1 MIGVEVR
8 AEQVRTLYRQ
18 SMPVLVAN
26 CINSV
31 IVSAALWQAVPH
43 SLLVLWTTLMGIMA
57 ISRAWLARLYNRR
70 APSPAEAPTWG
81 RRFVAGSAAAGALWG
96 SAGFAVLRASGPV
109 AELLVI
115 FMVGGMCTAAAGT
128 LAAHLAAFTA
138 FVVPALSG
146 LALGLALYGDPLHPI
161 LAGVVVLYGAGLFVV
176 ARVNN
181 RALAEA
187 FSLRFENAELIASLS
202 RAHGRLEEN
211 NRSLEQRVAE
221 RTNTLQ
227 KQAEALRDARRL
239 EAVGRLAGGVAH
251 DFNNLLTIILAN
263 ISELSARRTLDAPV
277 RGALVEMREACTR
290 GAELVRQLLTF
301 GRRQPTNPETLDLND
316 VIGTLERM
324 LGRLLGDQV
333 RLELALE
340 SNPVF
345 VRTDPTQIEQ
355 VIINLI
361 TNARDAMVNGGVVT
375 IETRSLAL
383 LESTGDIAA
392 GNYVLLS
399 VTDTGAGMD
408 AETRQHIFEPFFTTK
423 EVGKGTGLGLAS
435 AHGIVQQS
443 DGYIRVTS
451 APDEG
456 SRFQIYLPA
465 MAAPLVRQKETTE
478 PRRVSGMRAI
488 AKRRDATV
496 LLVEDE
502 PTVRSVA
509 RRILSGAGYRVLAA
523 SSGEQAL
530 SLAAAHDGPIDLLLT
545 DVVMAGFD
553 GLQLAERLQTIR
565 PHLRTLFMSG
575 YSRHHALP
583 RDEPSAGVGFLAKPF
598 TYESLLGKVVDLLSA
613 TPHTPASEQDAAV
626 VGGS

>member
-1 MIGVEVR
+1 MSGAEVR

-31 IVSAALWQAVPH
+31 IVSAALWEAVPH
-43 SLLVLWTTLMGIMA
+43 SLLVLWTTLMGFMA
-57 ISRAWLARLYNRR
+57 LCRAWLARRYQRR
-70 APSPAEAPTWG
+70 APSPAEAPRWG
-81 RRFVAGSAAAGALWG
+81 RRYVVGSATAGVLWG
-96 SAGFAVLRASGPV
+96 AGGLAVLRSTGPLS
-109 AELLVI
+109 ELLVI

-128 LAAHLAAFTA
+128 LAAHFAAFTA
-138 FVVPALSG
+138 FVLPALTG
-146 LALGLALYGDPLHPI
+146 LALGLALYGDPLHPL
-161 LAGVVVLYGAGLFVV
+161 LAAVVLLYGAGLFVV
-176 ARVNN
+176 ARVNH

-187 FSLRFENAELIASLS
+187 FALRFENAELIASLS
-202 RAHGRLEEN
+202 RAHSRLEEN

-227 KQAEALRDARRL
+227 RQAEALRDARRL

-277 RGALVEMREACTR
+277 RGALAEMRDACTR

-316 VIGTLERM
+316 VVGTLERM
-324 LGRLLGDQV
+324 LRRLLGDPV
-333 RLELALE
+333 TLELALE
-340 SNPVF
+340 QSPLF
-345 VRTDPTQIEQ
+345 VRSDPTQLEQ
-355 VIINLI
+355 VIINLV
-361 TNARDAMVNGGVVT
+361 TNARDAMVGGGVVT
-375 IETRSLAL
+375 IETRSLEL
-383 LESTGDIAA
+383 LESTGDITA

-399 VTDTGAGMD
+399 VSDTGAGMD

-443 DGYIRVTS
+443 GGYIRVIS
-451 APDEG
+451 SPDQG

-465 MAAPLVRQKETTE
+465 MAAPMVRQEAAE
-478 PRRVSGMRAI
+478 PRRSSGMRPSAR
-488 AKRRDATV
+488 RRDATV

-509 RRILSGAGYRVLAA
+509 RRILTGAGYRVLAA
-523 SSGEQAL
+523 ANGEQAL
-530 SLAAAHDGPIDLLLT
+530 SLVAAHDGPIDLLLT

-553 GLQLAERLQTIR
+553 GLELARRLQTIR

-598 TYESLLGKVVDLLSA
+598 TYESLLGKVVDLLTA
-613 TPHTPASEQDAAV
+613 TPQEPAGEQDAAV
-626 VGGS
+626 VGRS